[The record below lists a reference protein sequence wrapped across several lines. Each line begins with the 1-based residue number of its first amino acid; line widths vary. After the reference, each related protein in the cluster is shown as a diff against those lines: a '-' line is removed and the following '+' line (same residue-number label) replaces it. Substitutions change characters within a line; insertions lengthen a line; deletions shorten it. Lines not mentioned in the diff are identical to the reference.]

1 MTDTLDIISN
11 MTTQSSSTMQ
21 GMKNNSEEHLR
32 IMKSQ
37 IDQLELEN
45 ARLVEQ
51 FTKVMRMNSYWQR
64 YITILREQITF
75 SN

>member
-1 MTDTLDIISN
+1 MIDTVDIISN
-11 MTTQSSSTMQ
+11 MTTQPSSTMQ
-21 GMKNNSEEHLR
+21 GMKNKSEEHLR

-51 FTKVMRMNSYWQR
+51 FTEVMRMNSYWQR
-64 YITILREQITF
+64 YD
-75 SN
+75 S